1 MFSKPI
7 MIAASVA
14 AANATLMAKPS
25 GTNAL
30 ATKSDATGCALC
42 ISRSDTNI
50 VFVLGDA
57 ATDKANYW
65 STVTTWKTTSISAV
79 AGKTD
84 SVLGD
89 ACCESASTNESAA
102 ATSVICAKGF
112 VAFDGTHAHSQ
123 LKLIANDFYQSALAQ
138 CPHNT
143 ANCTYAGKKADTTT
157 DVAATDQRF
166 IKVEEQGSVIT
177 LKMIGLK
184 SDAVGTAP
192 SLTQKLGD
200 VCTWIVETKCDAP
213 VLTIKAS
220 STELS
225 ATPEWSIQ
233 VLEWDEEFLNTT
245 DNWADTEY
253 TGSSTCKF
261 YPKLATEMV
270 TSGKIADLK
279 ADTVEKTTP
288 DNLMGDIS
296 FKLPDKD
303 GVVYMKVP
311 GNTLVAWMANIK
323 AVYDSY
329 SKEATAYD
337 AERVIWDKYAKYEAP
352 APGLFDWLFGATE
365 DPDKPA
371 AASSPLAPTQ
381 PVAVPTTVS
390 SLLISGDATK
400 TPNPAKY
407 DNKKGYGYPSA
418 YTLVPI
424 KGKTVKAFGTLAGG
438 GVAKDIA
445 VDAQTASSK
454 LSVRKTANY
463 DSAGKAIA
471 SCKKSYLMITAVWN
485 VATAAKTVEMIITT
499 SAWANT
505 LE

>member
-1 MFSKPI
+1 MVGLIS
-7 MIAASVA
+7 
-14 AANATLMAKPS
+14 
-25 GTNAL
+25 
-30 ATKSDATGCALC
+30 TG
-42 ISRSDTNI
+42 
-50 VFVLGDA
+50 
-57 ATDKANYW
+57 
-65 STVTTWKTTSISAV
+65 
-79 AGKTD
+79 
-84 SVLGD
+84 
-89 ACCESASTNESAA
+89 
-102 ATSVICAKGF
+102 
-112 VAFDGTHAHSQ
+112 
-123 LKLIANDFYQSALAQ
+123 
-138 CPHNT
+138 
-143 ANCTYAGKKADTTT
+143 
-157 DVAATDQRF
+157 
-166 IKVEEQGSVIT
+166 
-177 LKMIGLK
+177 
-184 SDAVGTAP
+184 VGTAP
-192 SLTQKLGD
+192 ALTQKLGD
-200 VCTWIVETKCDAP
+200 VCTWVIQTNCDAP
-213 VLTIKAS
+213 VLTI
-220 STELS
+220 S
-225 ATPEWSIQ
+225 ATSAELANSPEWSIQ

-288 DNLMGDIS
+288 DNLMGDVS

-471 SCKKSYLMITAVWN
+471 TCKKSYLMITGVWN
-485 VATAAKTVEMIITT
+485 VATAAKTVEMIVTT
-499 SAWANT
+499 SAWAST